1 MYFKDFPRF
10 LYDFNYGNNVTKTS
24 LVRDITRNIRFRR
37 DILANITLYEEY
49 DIIDGET
56 PEIIAEK
63 IYGTPEYH
71 WVVMLA
77 NETFDYT
84 SDFPLMEPELQ
95 KHIKSSYNPV
105 EYYTGWTIITG
116 TNPRGGNYT
125 ISVPQGADES
135 FSLEYATAAVT
146 IYLKGKTTTKSFDYS
161 FDFLD
166 PLQSAY
172 DAVNRRFLQYLP
184 AGQTL
189 TGTPDGQLR
198 VSSEGRENNP
208 VYWINENGFRV
219 NYGTPGAV
227 AVTGAEHHRRE
238 NDQKRRIK
246 LISPTLLATV
256 LRNYKELL

>member
-1 MYFKDFPRF
+1 MYFKDFPKF

-24 LVRDITRNIRFRR
+24 LVKDITRNIRFRR
-37 DILANITLYEEY
+37 DVLANITLYEEY

-77 NETFDYT
+77 NEKFDYL

-95 KHIKSSYNPV
+95 KHIKSSYNPI
-105 EYYTGWTIITG
+105 EYYTGWTIVTG

-125 ISVPQGADES
+125 ISVPQGTDEV
-135 FSLEYATAAVT
+135 FSTEYMTAEVT
-146 IYLKGKTTTKSFDYS
+146 INLKGKTTTKSFDYT

-166 PLQSAY
+166 PTQSAY
-172 DAVNRRFLQYLP
+172 DSVNKRFLQYLP
-184 AGQTL
+184 ASETL
-189 TGTPDGQLR
+189 TGTPVNSIR
-198 VSSEGRENNP
+198 VQTDGRENNP
-208 VYWINENGFRV
+208 VYWINEDGFKV
-219 NYGTPGAV
+219 NYGTAGAIP
-227 AVTGAEHHRRE
+227 VTGVDHHRRE
-238 NDQKRRIK
+238 NDTKRRIK

>member
-1 MYFKDFPRF
+1 MYFKDFPKF

-71 WVVMLA
+71 WVIMLA
-77 NETFDYT
+77 NEAFDYT

-95 KHIKSSYNPV
+95 KHIKSSYNPTIIADRWWYV
-105 EYYTGWTIITG
+105 GNKIYVDIASSGTRFSEEYYTAQVEFTITG
-116 TNPRGGNYT
+116 MQCTTNPPNGTYQWLDGDNTGIYNNT
-125 ISVPQGADES
+125 TFFYEVP
-135 FSLEYATAAVT
+135 VN
-146 IYLKGKTTTKSFDYS
+146 KT
-161 FDFLD
+161 
-166 PLQSAY
+166 P
-172 DAVNRRFLQYLP
+172 
-184 AGQTL
+184 
-189 TGTPDGQLR
+189 TGTPSGT
-198 VSSEGRENNP
+198 VVINTTGRENNP

-219 NYGTPGAV
+219 NHGTPGSIG
-227 AVTGAEHHRRE
+227 VTGAEDHRRE
-238 NDQKRRIK
+238 NDKKRRIK